1 MLQSERELLSLLHV
15 WACVLQEPAFSACSS
30 VRSFLSMCM
39 HVKVRQLPACA
50 ALLIGQRGF
59 QGQGPGRLSKMFDIL
74 IHCKLNV
81 PVPEHRS

>member
-50 ALLIGQRGF
+50 ALLGWAERV
-59 QGQGPGRLSKMFDIL
+59 PGTMQAS
-74 IHCKLNV
+74 H
-81 PVPEHRS
+81 